1 MAEWHLKTMRFQPM
15 QQERAP
21 GTVINF
27 LLCAVL
33 TLQSAKSMFGLCFVL
48 GFFLAILFYLQDIF
62 CISDSG
68 IICLEI

>member
-21 GTVINF
+21 GTGTVINF
-27 LLCAVL
+27 LLYAVL

-48 GFFLAILFYLQDIF
+48 GFFFGHTLLFTGYILHI
-62 CISDSG
+62 
-68 IICLEI
+68 